1 MIFLIL
7 LLMNFL
13 AEYLLNRLMLE
24 MNILNK
30 KYGIYHAICAAC
42 RILWIYSCSWFNI
55 SLPIS
60 LIGLLALLF
69 LNVIPYRNRN
79 LLMNNFILI
88 IYLIFTSL
96 MMMVVGFSGMFGLDV
111 AHATKHTS
119 VSAFAIN
126 TTFLLFNLICF
137 LLLRFRPEFLWKVE
151 YDKLKVVIYTRFLL
165 VCGMYH
171 IFDAIIL
178 TFYKTSRI
186 NYLLLI
192 LGDIVVLILMFNFLN
207 YNYVFAKSDIMKKT
221 FLENEILLAQ
231 QYFEKVELKQL
242 SELDS
247 LTKAY
252 NRREISSIMSDAIT
266 QGKKIVCVFADLD
279 GLKQTNDHYGH
290 TFGDRMLKHFA
301 AACAGIMEGK
311 GYLARIG
318 GDEFLL
324 LFIEQEVCEVEGHI
338 KNLQSKLLE
347 PSDDDEKISF
357 SYGISYDEASVDD
370 YIKSADQRMYE
381 CKNRKRRV
389 VT

>member
-1 MIFLIL
+1 MIFLLL

-13 AEYLLNRLMLE
+13 AEYLLNKLMLE
-24 MNILNK
+24 MNILSK
-30 KYGIYHAICAAC
+30 KYGIYHTICAAC
-42 RILWIYSCSWFNI
+42 RILWIYSCSWFHI
-55 SLPIS
+55 SLPTS

-69 LNVIPYRNRN
+69 LNAIPYRNRN

-96 MMMVVGFSGMFGLDV
+96 MMMVVGFSGLFDLDV
-111 AHATKHTS
+111 AYTTAYTS
-119 VSAFAIN
+119 ASAFVIT
-126 TTFLLFNLICF
+126 TTFLFFNLICF

-171 IFDAIIL
+171 IFDAVIL
-178 TFYKTSRI
+178 TFYKASRI

-207 YNYVFAKSDIMKKT
+207 YNYVFAKSDIIKKA
-221 FLENEILLAQ
+221 FLANEVLLAQ

-252 NRREISSIMSDAIT
+252 NRREISSIMSEAIK
-266 QGKKIVCVFADLD
+266 QGEKIVCVFADLD
-279 GLKQTNDHYGH
+279 GLKQTNDNYGH

-301 AACAGIMEGK
+301 DACTEIMEGK
-311 GYLARIG
+311 GHLARIG

-324 LFIEQEVCEVEGHI
+324 LFIEQEVCQVEHCVN
-338 KNLQSKLLE
+338 KLQSKLLK
-347 PSDDDEKISF
+347 PTDDTEKISF

-370 YIKSADQRMYE
+370 YIKSADQKMYE
-381 CKNRKRRV
+381 CKNRKRRGI
-389 VT
+389 T